1 MATLID
7 LITIETVLTKAPFDY
22 NISFSRIFGL
32 APNLSLSIE
41 YLAHGKKPCIESD
54 MKDGK
59 G

>member
-1 MATLID
+1 MD

-41 YLAHGKKPCIESD
+41 YSAHGKKPCIESD